1 MTPVAGW
8 REVDATA
15 PKPVLPCRCG
25 SLNWGW
31 FKPERRWICADCGT
45 YPRGVAGADSVRC
58 RAAPSLDAGQGGC
71 KLVMRSS
78 RSTSARIS
86 STRPSPVQMEN
97 PHDR

>member
-58 RAAPSLDAGQGGC
+58 RAAPSLDAGQGVQISYAI
-71 KLVMRSS
+71 KSLHERPYLFNAPLPRSNGK
-78 RSTSARIS
+78 SA
-86 STRPSPVQMEN
+86 
-97 PHDR
+97 